1 MSKALIAGHD
11 FVVLCVCGLG
21 ADFANGFDYFEGRCE
36 VLELLEASAEGE
48 EGALRAEEPERG
60 EHRLGQGGEDKAQQR
75 GRPEPRRQQE
85 ERLSLQQLQSPL
97 HHRPRDQAAQQ
108 PQNRHPAQHTPQNSP
123 EVQTSDCE
131 RLMVIIKLLNGHSL
145 VLNEQLQSKPGIKC
159 LFKHRIYLLKFTG
172 VNSEKTIPNLSF
184 CIHPKCIKYIGIDNL
199 NMQ

>member
-48 EGALRAEEPERG
+48 EGALLAEEPERG

-123 EVQTSDCE
+123 EVQTSDRE
-131 RLMVIIKLLNGHSL
+131 LNSI
-145 VLNEQLQSKPGIKC
+145 V
-159 LFKHRIYLLKFTG
+159 
-172 VNSEKTIPNLSF
+172 
-184 CIHPKCIKYIGIDNL
+184 IHPLSGVFIPRQESLKYKRRVISKFLCIPSSSQNLLGLFIIIDHLPFNRFRVSH
-199 NMQ
+199 